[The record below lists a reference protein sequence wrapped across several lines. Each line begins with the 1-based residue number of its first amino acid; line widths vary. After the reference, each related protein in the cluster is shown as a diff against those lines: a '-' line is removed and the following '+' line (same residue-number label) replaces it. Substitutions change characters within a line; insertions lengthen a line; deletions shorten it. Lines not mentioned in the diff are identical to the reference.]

1 MGWGEEVLGT
11 FVYSSTLLGSKA
23 KNKMR
28 YAFRLAE
35 LLGHTPDRRKRPG
48 TIKAIVEYTGLDRH
62 QVAAL
67 LKNEAKYIPIEALSR
82 LCDYLIEHGYARA
95 EELPGA
101 LFAITPENFWEMLA
115 RRSRLEICVGVRRP
129 PDDESADTAWIVAS
143 DSVLAGEV
151 LNGVSTLGGTAK
163 AISAKKGG
171 GKEMPHI
178 EHLRQTLV
186 WSPGTM
192 NVEQVHA
199 RAQSVYDGFSEM
211 GGDKAMVC
219 LGSVKSNPTVELVL
233 ANAFGCDAF
242 VTQDN
247 VSKATERA
255 CPFFL
260 RYRDRDPHPPACS
273 AGMQLS
279 ETERAEEAG
288 LYYETADGSWAFAGG
303 ATPGRDAALVFYIFR
318 ESLGRLEMVL
328 SGFSGRATRLLARTL
343 AHRAEDFWPPIFHE
357 NYLQIGAYLVQY
369 EAAEGGDDSLDILST
384 DTMANAIVIPLPTEA
399 IARRL
404 GKGSHPG

>member
-1 MGWGEEVLGT
+1 
-11 FVYSSTLLGSKA
+11 
-23 KNKMR
+23 MR

-129 PDDESADTAWIVAS
+129 PDDDSADTAWIVAS

-163 AISAKKGG
+163 AISGKKGG
-171 GKEMPHI
+171 SKEMIPHI

-192 NVEQVHA
+192 GTEQVQA
-199 RAQSVYDGFSEM
+199 RARSVHDEFCET

-233 ANAFGCDAF
+233 ASAFGCDPF
-242 VTQDN
+242 VSQDD
-247 VSKATERA
+247 VQKASERA

-273 AGMQLS
+273 AGMRLS
-279 ETERAEEAG
+279 KTEKAEEAG
-288 LYYETADGSWAFAGG
+288 LYYEQADGTWAFAGG
-303 ATPGRDAALVFYIFR
+303 ATPGKDAALVFYIFR

-357 NYLQIGAYLVQY
+357 NYLQVGAFIVQY
-369 EAAEGGDDSLDILST
+369 EASEEAEGPLDILST
-384 DTMANAIVIPLPTEA
+384 DLLANAKVIPLPAEA

-404 GKGSHPG
+404 GKGAHVG

>member
-1 MGWGEEVLGT
+1 
-11 FVYSSTLLGSKA
+11 
-23 KNKMR
+23 MR

-67 LKNEAKYIPIEALSR
+67 LKNEAKYIPLEALSR

-101 LFAITPENFWEMLA
+101 LFAVTPENFWELLA
-115 RRSRLEICVGVRRP
+115 RRSRLEVCVGVRKP
-129 PDDESADTAWIVAS
+129 PEDDTADTAWIVAS

-163 AISAKKGG
+163 ALSGKRSA
-171 GKEMPHI
+171 GKEIPHI

-192 NVEQVHA
+192 AVDQVHA
-199 RAQSVYDGFSEM
+199 RAQTVYEDFSEIS
-211 GGDKAMVC
+211 GDKALVC

-233 ANAFGCDAF
+233 GGAFSCSPF
-242 VTQDN
+242 TSQDD
-247 VSKATERA
+247 VAKATDRSL
-255 CPFFL
+255 PFFL

-273 AGMQLS
+273 AGLRLS
-279 ETERAEEAG
+279 KSEKLDEPG
-288 LYYETADGSWAFAGG
+288 LYYEQADGNWAFAGG
-303 ATPGRDAALVFYIFR
+303 SSQGKDAALVFYIFR
-318 ESLGRLEMVL
+318 ESLGRLDMVL

-343 AHRAEDFWPPIFHE
+343 AHRAEDFWPPVFHE
-357 NYLQIGAYLVQY
+357 NYLQVGAYIVQY
-369 EAAEGGDDSLDILST
+369 EASEAVDDPNDILST
-384 DTMANAIVIPLPTEA
+384 DLMANATVIPIPGEA

-404 GKGSHPG
+404 AKGARLVQ

>member
-1 MGWGEEVLGT
+1 
-11 FVYSSTLLGSKA
+11 
-23 KNKMR
+23 MR

-82 LCDYLIEHGYARA
+82 LCDYLIEHGYARP

-101 LFAITPENFWEMLA
+101 LFAVTPENFWEMIA
-115 RRSRLEICVGVRRP
+115 RRNRLELCVGVRKP
-129 PDDESADTAWIVAS
+129 IDDDSPDTAWIVAS

-151 LNGVSTLGGTAK
+151 LNGVSTLGGTVK
-163 AISAKKGG
+163 ASSKRASGG
-171 GKEMPHI
+171 ELPHI

-192 NVEQVHA
+192 AADQVQA
-199 RAQSVYDGFSEM
+199 RSQAVYDEFSDM
-211 GGDKAMVC
+211 NGDKAMIC
-219 LGSVKSNPTVELVL
+219 LGSVKSNPTVELVF
-233 ANAFGCDAF
+233 ANAFGCDPF
-242 VTQDN
+242 VSEDH
-247 VSKATERA
+247 VEKASDRA

-260 RYRDRDPHPPACS
+260 RYRDRDPHPPSCC
-273 AGMQLS
+273 AGVKLS
-279 ETERAEEAG
+279 KKDKSDQPG
-288 LYYETADGSWAFAGG
+288 LYYETANGKWEFAGG
-303 ATPGRDAALVFYIFR
+303 ATADRDAALVFYIFR

-343 AHRAEDFWPPIFHE
+343 AHRAEDFWPPTFHE
-357 NYLQIGAYLVQY
+357 NYLQVGAYLVQY
-369 EAAEGGDDSLDILST
+369 DSDDTVSNGLDVLAT
-384 DTMANAIVIPLPTEA
+384 DQMANATIIPMPTEA
-399 IARRL
+399 IAKRL
-404 GKGSHPG
+404 GKGQQAAQSS

>member
-1 MGWGEEVLGT
+1 
-11 FVYSSTLLGSKA
+11 
-23 KNKMR
+23 MR

-67 LKNEAKYIPIEALSR
+67 LKNEAKYIPLEALSR

-101 LFAITPENFWEMLA
+101 LFAVTPENFWELLA
-115 RRSRLEICVGVRRP
+115 RRSRLEVCVGVRKP
-129 PDDESADTAWIVAS
+129 PADDSADTAWIVAS

-163 AISAKKGG
+163 ALSGKRVP
-171 GKEMPHI
+171 GKEIPHI

-192 NVEQVHA
+192 SVDQVHA
-199 RAQSVYDGFSEM
+199 RAQTVYDDFSEIS
-211 GGDKAMVC
+211 GDKALVC

-233 ANAFGCDAF
+233 GGAFSCTPFAS
-242 VTQDN
+242 QDD
-247 VSKATERA
+247 VAKATDRSL
-255 CPFFL
+255 PFFL

-273 AGMQLS
+273 AGLRLS
-279 ETERAEEAG
+279 KTEKLEEPG
-288 LYYETADGSWAFAGG
+288 LYYEQADGKWAFAGG
-303 ATPGRDAALVFYIFR
+303 SSQGKDAALVFYIFR
-318 ESLGRLEMVL
+318 ESLGRLDMVL

-343 AHRAEDFWPPIFHE
+343 AHRAEDFWPPVFHE
-357 NYLQIGAYLVQY
+357 NYLQVGAFIVQY
-369 EAAEGGDDSLDILST
+369 EASEAVDDPNDILST
-384 DTMANAIVIPLPTEA
+384 DLMANAKVIPLPGEA
-399 IARRL
+399 IERRL
-404 GKGSHPG
+404 GKGS